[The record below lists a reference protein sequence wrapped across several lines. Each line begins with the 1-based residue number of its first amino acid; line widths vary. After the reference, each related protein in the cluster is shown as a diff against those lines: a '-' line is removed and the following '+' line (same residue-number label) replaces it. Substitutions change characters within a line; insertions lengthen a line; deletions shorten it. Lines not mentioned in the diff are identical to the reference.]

1 MQRKGLARMTGRI
14 FYFQMVVGRKISE
27 GTQLPGE
34 LERDDSGLHNN
45 R

>member
-1 MQRKGLARMTGRI
+1 MIAGRI
-14 FYFQMVVGRKISE
+14 FYFQMDVRRKISE

-34 LERDDSGLHNN
+34 LERDDSGLCNN